1 MVVYLDEMTFIHI
14 PKTGGISITNWFIK
28 NFASK
33 IKSNMSNIRHPSTE
47 MTDLKTPETFTV
59 VRNPWDRVVSLWA
72 FWNKIKKQ
80 DVPFDDFVR
89 NLHNYKFHEAA
100 WFTFDQP
107 QKAWIPNGVTYLLKF
122 ETLDEDFKLIQEKF
136 NCTEPLCHINSTKH
150 AYYKTY
156 YTLETWNI
164 VSEIFKDDIETFG
177 YENQRFVLMS

>member
-72 FWNKIKKQ
+72 FWNKIKKTN
-80 DVPFDDFVR
+80 VSFDEFVR
-89 NLHNYKFHEAA
+89 NIRDYKFNERS
-100 WFTFDQP
+100 WFTLDQP
-107 QKAWIPNGVTYLLKF
+107 QKVWIPNGVTYLLKF
-122 ETLDEDFKLIQEKF
+122 ETLEEDFKVIQENAELPVQTRREAASRHDF
-136 NCTEPLCHINSTKH
+136 HETKGTSFIYTAVKLNH
-150 AYYKTY
+150 TNYLTY
-156 YTLETWNI
+156 NP
-164 VSEIFKDDIETFG
+164 
-177 YENQRFVLMS
+177 